1 VGLSPSCASRPSPDS
16 NVRHPLTAA
25 PVTRVERPAGIG
37 QPARWRSLL
46 SARPQYHR
54 RCCRGLVA
62 SSSAIA
68 GVLPPLMT
76 THRWSLWSSPLY
88 GAADW
93 MTASISVQGSYLV
106 GCHDLVTGDSGDEP
120 GRVVVRSR
128 YCHFCC
134 HRPAGR
140 RWTTRRAA
148 RPNRISSS
156 GRHGSES
163 FGLDQHARSVL
174 RVPRCTALNC
184 TRTATLRSVARFRPS
199 RSFRG
204 CLTGLLAGVADG
216 CGVQLHP
223 ALSISVVSKSVSKV
237 PSLVALLAGTGTRLL
252 LHSR

>member
-1 VGLSPSCASRPSPDS
+1 MVA
-16 NVRHPLTAA
+16 
-25 PVTRVERPAGIG
+25 
-37 QPARWRSLL
+37 
-46 SARPQYHR
+46 
-54 RCCRGLVA
+54 LVLA
-62 SSSAIA
+62 
-68 GVLPPLMT
+68 
-76 THRWSLWSSPLY
+76 LY

-163 FGLDQHARSVL
+163 FRLDQHARSVL

-184 TRTATLRSVARFRPS
+184 NPQIRRSGQVVQDRPS
-199 RSFRG
+199 PVVGWADIPELSACVRRCPAAWQQRWQQSRRP
-204 CLTGLLAGVADG
+204 LGLPYSVRTLVH
-216 CGVQLHP
+216 CG
-223 ALSISVVSKSVSKV
+223 
-237 PSLVALLAGTGTRLL
+237 
-252 LHSR
+252 